1 MKSNQV
7 NASTTTFKL
16 GGLKHE
22 GTFNITV
29 KKTGLAISGCTIEA
43 WNPGTGGSGDAT
55 MPL

>member
-43 WNPGTGGSGDAT
+43 WNTGTGGSGDAT